1 MALFGLTRSVCPE
14 PLLRGEGLY
23 LRPATPADFSPW
35 ARLRSASRAFLE
47 RWEPTWPEDDL
58 TQAAFRRRLR
68 RQDEDIARDEAYGFL
83 IFEPTSDQLLGGITL
98 GGIRRGVS
106 QSGTLGYW
114 MGAPHAGK
122 GHMTRS
128 VAATVEFAFS
138 KLRLHRVEA
147 ACIPDNAPSI
157 ALLERNGFQREG
169 YARSYLK
176 IDGAWRDHVL
186 FALVESDMRARP
198 PASRFVQG

>member
-1 MALFGLTRSVCPE
+1 MALFGLTRSVSPE

-23 LRPATPADFSPW
+23 LRPATATDFSSW
-35 ARLRSASRAFLE
+35 SRLRAASRAFLE
-47 RWEPTWPEDDL
+47 PWEPTWPDDDL

-68 RQDEDIARDEAYGFL
+68 RQDEDIARDEAYAFL
-83 IFEPTSDQLLGGITL
+83 IFDQTSDELVGGITL
-98 GGIRRGVS
+98 GGVRRGVS

-122 GHMTRS
+122 GRMARA
-128 VAATVEFAFS
+128 VAAAVEFAFL

-157 ALLERNGFQREG
+157 AVLERNRFQREG
-169 YARSYLK
+169 YARGYLK
-176 IDGAWRDHVL
+176 IDGAWRDHIL
-186 FALVESDMRARP
+186 FALVESPLPARP
-198 PASRFVQG
+198 TASRFV

>member
-1 MALFGLTRSVCPE
+1 MALFGLTRSVSPE

-23 LRPATPADFSPW
+23 LRPATSTDFSSW
-35 ARLRSASRAFLE
+35 SRIRAASRTFLE
-47 RWEPTWPEDDL
+47 PWEPTWPDDDL

-68 RQDEDIARDEAYGFL
+68 RQDEDIARDEAYAFL
-83 IFEPTSDQLLGGITL
+83 IFDQTSDEMVGGITL

-122 GHMTRS
+122 GRMTRA
-128 VAATVEFAFS
+128 VAVAVEFAFV

-169 YARSYLK
+169 YARGYLK

-186 FALVESDMRARP
+186 FALVESDLPARP
-198 PASRFVQG
+198 TASRFV

>member
-1 MALFGLTRSVCPE
+1 MALFGLTRSVSPE
-14 PLLRGEGLY
+14 PLVRGEGLY
-23 LRPATPADFSPW
+23 LRPATPTDFSSW
-35 ARLRSASRAFLE
+35 SRLRAASRTFLE
-47 RWEPTWPEDDL
+47 PWEPTWPDDDL

-68 RQDEDIARDEAYGFL
+68 RQDEDIARDEAYAFL
-83 IFEPTSDQLLGGITL
+83 IFDQTSDELVGGITL
-98 GGIRRGVS
+98 GGVRRGVS

-122 GHMTRS
+122 GRMTRA
-128 VAATVEFAFS
+128 VAAAVEFAFV

-157 ALLERNGFQREG
+157 ALLERNRFQREG
-169 YARSYLK
+169 YARGYLK

-186 FALVESDMRARP
+186 FALVESDLQARP
-198 PASRFVQG
+198 TASRFV

>member
-1 MALFGLTRSVCPE
+1 MALFGLTRSVSPE

-23 LRPATPADFSPW
+23 LRPATPGDFSSW
-35 ARLRSASRAFLE
+35 TRLRATSRAFLE
-47 RWEPTWPEDDL
+47 PWEPTWPDDDL

-68 RQDEDIARDEAYGFL
+68 RQDEDIARDEAYAFL
-83 IFEPTSDQLLGGITL
+83 IFDQTSDGLLGGITL
-98 GGIRRGVS
+98 GGVRRGVS

-122 GHMTRS
+122 KRMTRA
-128 VAATVEFAFS
+128 VATTAEFAFS

-169 YARSYLK
+169 YAREYLK

-186 FALVESDMRARP
+186 FALVESDFRARP
-198 PASRFVQG
+198 TASKFV

>member
-1 MALFGLTRSVCPE
+1 MALFGLTRSVNPE
-14 PLLRGEGLY
+14 PLLRGDGLY
-23 LRPATPADFSPW
+23 LRPATPGDFSSW
-35 ARLRSASRAFLE
+35 ARLRAASRTFLE
-47 RWEPTWPEDDL
+47 PWEPTWPEDDL

-83 IFEPTSDQLLGGITL
+83 IFEQTSDGLLGGITL

-122 GHMTRS
+122 GHMTRA
-128 VAATVEFAFS
+128 VASTVDFAFS

-169 YARSYLK
+169 YARGYLK

-186 FALVESDMRARP
+186 FALVEGDSRARP
-198 PASRFVQG
+198 TASRFVQV

>member
-1 MALFGLTRSVCPE
+1 MALFGLTRSVSPE

-23 LRPATPADFSPW
+23 LRPATPTDFSSW
-35 ARLRSASRAFLE
+35 SRLRAASRAFLE
-47 RWEPTWPEDDL
+47 PWEPTWPDDDL

-68 RQDEDIARDEAYGFL
+68 RQDEDIARDEAYAFL
-83 IFEPTSDQLLGGITL
+83 IFDQTSDELVGGITL
-98 GGIRRGVS
+98 GGVRRGVS

-122 GHMTRS
+122 GRMTRA
-128 VAATVEFAFS
+128 VAAAVEFAFL

-157 ALLERNGFQREG
+157 ALLERNRFQREG
-169 YARSYLK
+169 YARGYLK

-186 FALVESDMRARP
+186 FALVESDLPARP
-198 PASRFVQG
+198 TASRFV

>member
-1 MALFGLTRSVCPE
+1 MALFGLTRSVSPE

-23 LRPATPADFSPW
+23 LRPATATDFSSW
-35 ARLRSASRAFLE
+35 SRLRAASRAFLE
-47 RWEPTWPEDDL
+47 PWEPTWPDDDL
-58 TQAAFRRRLR
+58 TQSAFRRRLR
-68 RQDEDIARDEAYGFL
+68 RQNEDIARDEAYAFL
-83 IFEPTSDQLLGGITL
+83 IFDQTSDELVGGITL
-98 GGIRRGVS
+98 GGVRRGVS

-122 GHMTRS
+122 GRMTRA
-128 VAATVEFAFS
+128 VAAAVEFAFL

-157 ALLERNGFQREG
+157 ALLERNRFQREG
-169 YARSYLK
+169 YARGYLK

-186 FALVESDMRARP
+186 FALVESDLPARP
-198 PASRFVQG
+198 AASRFV

>member
-1 MALFGLTRSVCPE
+1 MALFGLTRSVSPE

-23 LRPATPADFSPW
+23 LRPATATDFSSW
-35 ARLRSASRAFLE
+35 SRLRAASRAFLE
-47 RWEPTWPEDDL
+47 PWEPTWPDDDL

-68 RQDEDIARDEAYGFL
+68 RQDEDIARDEAYAFL
-83 IFEPTSDQLLGGITL
+83 IFDQTSDEMVGGITL

-122 GHMTRS
+122 GRMTRA
-128 VAATVEFAFS
+128 VAVAVEFAFV

-169 YARSYLK
+169 YARGYLK

-186 FALVESDMRARP
+186 FALVESDLPARP
-198 PASRFVQG
+198 TASRFV

>member
-1 MALFGLTRSVCPE
+1 MALFGLTRTPAPE
-14 PLLRGEGLY
+14 PLVRGDGLY
-23 LRPATPADFSPW
+23 LRPAMPSDYGHW
-35 ARLRSASRAFLE
+35 AQLRAASRAYLE
-47 RWEPTWPEDDL
+47 PWEPTWPDDDL

-68 RQDEDIARDEAYGFL
+68 RAEEDIARDEAYAFL
-83 IFEPTSDQLLGGITL
+83 IFDQTSDEMVGGITL
-98 GGIRRGVS
+98 GGVRRGVS

-122 GHMTRS
+122 GRMTRA
-128 VAATVEFAFS
+128 VAAAVEFAFV

-169 YARSYLK
+169 YAR
-176 IDGAWRDHVL
+176 
-186 FALVESDMRARP
+186 
-198 PASRFVQG
+198 